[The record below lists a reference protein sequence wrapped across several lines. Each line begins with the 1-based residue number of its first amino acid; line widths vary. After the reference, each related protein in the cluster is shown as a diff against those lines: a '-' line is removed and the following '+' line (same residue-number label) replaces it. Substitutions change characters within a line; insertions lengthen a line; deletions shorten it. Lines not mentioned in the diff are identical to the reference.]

1 MGCCDPVYSER
12 EPAIVHRLVEVVA
25 DLECEGMIVILSEAD
40 LQHSGPMVD
49 RIVLIDRGTLTAR
62 G

>member
-25 DLECEGMIVILSEAD
+25 DLERQGMMVILSKTN

-49 RIVLIDRGTLTAR
+49 RIALIDRGTLTAR